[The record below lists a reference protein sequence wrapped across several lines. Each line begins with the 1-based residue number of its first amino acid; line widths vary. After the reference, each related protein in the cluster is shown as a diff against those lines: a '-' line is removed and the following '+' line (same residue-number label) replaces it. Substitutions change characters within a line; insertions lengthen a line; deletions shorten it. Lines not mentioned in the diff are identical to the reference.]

1 MSLRED
7 VWADKNS
14 LTPPHFIEVSVPSP
28 ESERTYIC
36 VRGSIFPLSMIFHL
50 DCGSVSTVWYFSL
63 GLWKCFHSVVFFTG
77 YHLPVVREIICIE
90 RYTNFRIKSRMC
102 KSNVY

>member
-14 LTPPHFIEVSVPSP
+14 LTPPHFIQVSVPSP

-50 DCGSVSTVWYFSL
+50 DCGSVSTE
-63 GLWKCFHSVVFFTG
+63 CRIFH
-77 YHLPVVREIICIE
+77 
-90 RYTNFRIKSRMC
+90 RIPFARC
-102 KSNVY
+102 KGNNLYRKVYKF